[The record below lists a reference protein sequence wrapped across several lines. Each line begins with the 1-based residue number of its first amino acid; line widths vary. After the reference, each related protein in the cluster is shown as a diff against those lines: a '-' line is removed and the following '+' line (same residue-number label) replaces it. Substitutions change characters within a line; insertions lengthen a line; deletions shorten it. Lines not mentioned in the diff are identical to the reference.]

1 MDDGRL
7 VGSDVGRAKGGL
19 IDAVFELMRLEVGT
33 FSFDQERHAPA
44 PTTPVEVGLIVAEAE
59 ARLAEWREIEA
70 VVPSLSV
77 RVLMVAELPGTDV
90 VVRAEQWKLLHAF
103 QGGRPAQVLLDEW
116 DWSEFD
122 TGRAVRDLVEA
133 GLATIETDASALQ
146 AAIVE
151 ASSEIEEL
159 DSLDSESDVAESA
172 EDPFVREISD
182 ENLDEDEPSNGRFIE
197 FGLGDRYSNE
207 ASDNGSAGSDLDE
220 IRALVVEADEAA
232 DEAEEFEGGEAE
244 EISSEDLVSALAPFA
259 KFDGPA
265 EVDGEEV
272 PELEAAL
279 ALKIASGE
287 LESIEA
293 YDGDEPINRGL
304 LLKFLSS
311 VRT

>member
-7 VGSDVGRAKGGL
+7 VGSDVGRAKGDL
-19 IDAVFELMRLEVGT
+19 IDAVFELLRLESGT
-33 FSFDQERHAPA
+33 FSFDQDRHAPA
-44 PTTPVEVGLIVAEAE
+44 PTAPAEVGLIVAEAE
-59 ARLAEWREIEA
+59 ARLAEWRDIEA

-77 RVLMVAELPGTDV
+77 RVVMVAELPSNEI

-122 TGRAVRDLVEA
+122 TARAVRDLVEA
-133 GLATIETDASALQ
+133 GLASIETEPVAVVAVVEQVEALDDDVDSLEAEADADADDN
-146 AAIVE
+146 IVE
-151 ASSEIEEL
+151 FGRA
-159 DSLDSESDVAESA
+159 DSFAADGS
-172 EDPFVREISD
+172 SD
-182 ENLDEDEPSNGRFIE
+182 EATVGIDEAH
-197 FGLGDRYSNE
+197 GLEG
-207 ASDNGSAGSDLDE
+207 
-220 IRALVVEADEAA
+220 IRALVVEAEEAA
-232 DEAEEFEGGEAE
+232 DEVEEFDDGEPE
-244 EISSEDLVSALAPFA
+244 VISSEDLEDALAPFA
-259 KFDGPA
+259 KLQGLA

-279 ALKIASGE
+279 ARKIASGE